1 MAFEVVLSDKSKKF
15 ENKSESEHVS
25 FCDIGEF
32 AGIKDYIMECPDAKL
47 TMNSK
52 LFLKDLM
59 KFTGMEMS
67 FGYMEPDTVGLFSHK
82 HKLNEEVYIVLSG
95 NGTMTVDNKD
105 YSLKE
110 GSVMR
115 IDPAGVRKLSSGNK
129 GLTYICI
136 QTKRNS
142 LEGYTM
148 TDGEIL

>member
-1 MAFEVVLSDKSKKF
+1 MSLECILSENSKKP
-15 ENKSESEHVS
+15 ENQVNAENVS
-25 FCDIGEF
+25 FADIGEF
-32 AGIKDYIMECPDAKL
+32 TGIKDYVMECPDAKL
-47 TMNSK
+47 TMNAK
-52 LFLKDLM
+52 LFLKDLL

-67 FGYMEPDTVGLFSHK
+67 FGYMEPNSVGPFSHK
-82 HKLNEEVYIVLSG
+82 HKLNEEVYLVLSG
-95 NGTMTVDNKD
+95 NGTMTVDGRD

-115 IDPAGVRKLSSGNK
+115 IDPQGVRKLSSGDK
-129 GLTYICI
+129 GLCYICI